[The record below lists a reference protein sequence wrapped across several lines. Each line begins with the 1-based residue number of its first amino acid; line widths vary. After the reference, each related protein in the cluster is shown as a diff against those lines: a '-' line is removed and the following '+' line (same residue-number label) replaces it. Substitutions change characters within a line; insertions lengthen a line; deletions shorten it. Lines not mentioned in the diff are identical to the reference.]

1 MPKKLKVPFLL
12 FFFVTSFV
20 FSSIP
25 FQNKARVEA
34 ASFSVSYDLT
44 FTFNNSGVADVT
56 QKITLKN
63 LTSDLFPSEYSLN
76 IGSNNIKNVK
86 GKDSLGS
93 ISVSSKKTKKATIL
107 TAKINE
113 KAIGKNKTT
122 NLTLTYSISNLAK
135 QNGRV
140 WEILV
145 PGISTAEKL
154 AAFELKI
161 KIPKSFGPLYSLSP
175 RENSKKASSKYTTY
189 LFKKKSTPEETILAN
204 FGEYQNVEFSLKYKL
219 DNPNFF
225 SKDERILMPRDTVYQ
240 EVNISDIFPRPEEIE
255 IDEDGNYFALYPLSP
270 GEKKEVTISGFVRI
284 DQSFNTIDNS
294 HFESQFRTESRQFWE
309 SDAGQIVQK
318 ADELK
323 NIDEIYNFVIHHLS
337 FDEKNI
343 DKNIEVRLGAVEAL
357 ANPENVLTSEFT
369 DLFIALARAKG
380 IPARQ
385 VIGFAI
391 GDGTSSTPTVVNG
404 VLGSKRLHSWV
415 EYFDQETSK
424 WAQTDPTWGSTR
436 KANYLNQADPNRIAL
451 LVRNSS
457 SDSPKIPEIFA
468 VGRDE
473 KQAKFGSS
481 EKEFNFASKPQIEL
495 DIDETI
501 SGFPTVG
508 KVIIKNDTGKSLLRA
523 KLTVNSNSVSVIGD
537 KTQEIGTILPYSEY
551 TVNVKLRSS
560 TLLDSS
566 VDNVSI
572 ALTGFDQ
579 GEEKSFISDKEILV
593 EPFFSLNT
601 PQILLL
607 FLLFIVLAGF
617 AYPLYKRF
625 KLD

>member
-1 MPKKLKVPFLL
+1 MG
-12 FFFVTSFV
+12 
-20 FSSIP
+20 
-25 FQNKARVEA
+25 
-34 ASFSVSYDLT
+34 YDLT
-44 FTFNNSGVADVT
+44 FTFNKNGVADVT

-76 IGSNNIKNVK
+76 IGSSNIKNVK

-93 ISVSSKKTKKATIL
+93 IVVSSKKTKKTTVL

-113 KAIGKNKTT
+113 KTIGKNKTT

-135 QNGRV
+135 QNGRI

-145 PGISTAEKL
+145 PGISTDEKL
-154 AAFELKI
+154 TSFGLKI
-161 KIPKSFGPLYSLSP
+161 KVPKSFGPLYSLSP
-175 RENSKKASSKYTTY
+175 PENSKKTSSKYTTY
-189 LFKKKSTPEETILAN
+189 VFKKKSTPEETILAN
-204 FGEYQNVEFSLKYKL
+204 FGKYQNIEFFLTYKL

-225 SKDERILMPRDTVYQ
+225 SKDERVLIPRDTVYQ
-240 EVNISDIFPRPEEIE
+240 EVNISDIAPRPEEIQ
-255 IDEDGNYFALYPLSP
+255 IDEDGNYFALYPLSA
-270 GEKKEVTISGFVRI
+270 GEKKEVIVSGFVRV
-284 DQSFNTIDNS
+284 DQSFNTTDNS
-294 HFESQFRTESRQFWE
+294 HFDSQFTTESLQFWE
-309 SDAGQIVQK
+309 SDSVPVVQK
-318 ADELK
+318 ADELE
-323 NIDEIYNFVIHHLS
+323 NIVEIYDFVISHLS
-337 FDEKNI
+337 FDEKSI
-343 DKNIEVRLGAVEAL
+343 DKNIDVRLGAMEAL

-391 GDGTSSTPTVVNG
+391 GDGTSSTPIVVNG
-404 VLGSKRLHSWV
+404 ALGSKRLHSWV
-415 EYFDQETSK
+415 EYFDQDTSK
-424 WAQTDPTWGSTR
+424 WTQTDPTWGSSR
-436 KANYLNQADPNRIAL
+436 RANYLNQADPNRIAL

-468 VGRDE
+468 FGRDE
-473 KQAKFGSS
+473 KQVKFGTS

-508 KVIIKNDTGKSLLRA
+508 RVIIKNDTGKSLLGA

-537 KTQEIGTILPYSEY
+537 KTQAIGTILPYSEY
-551 TVNVKLRSS
+551 AVNIKLRSNS
-560 TLLDSS
+560 LLDSS

-579 GEEKSFISDKEILV
+579 GEEKSFITEKEILV
-593 EPFFSLNT
+593 KPFFSLNT
-601 PQILLL
+601 PQVLLL

-617 AYPLYKRF
+617 AFPLYRRF